1 MNSESVNRETSKVQV
16 VAFCCRHCAYSAA
29 DLAGGG
35 RISYPPAVRI
45 VEMPC
50 TGRASVLE
58 ILHALEKGADG
69 VAVAGCL
76 PGTCHYIQGN
86 IHASQRVGH
95 AAKILEEIG
104 LEPRRVRMINVS
116 AAMGE
121 QFAIEVSNFVEAI
134 EALGPSPLSGQAG
147 TSRVVHESESRETSH
162 DCR

>member
-1 MNSESVNRETSKVQV
+1 MNAETSRLQV

-29 DLAGGG
+29 DLAGGS
-35 RISYPPAVRI
+35 RMSYPPAVRI

-86 IHASQRVGH
+86 THARQRVEH
-95 AAKILEEIG
+95 AAELLGKIG
-104 LEPRRVRMINVS
+104 LEPERVRMINVS

-121 QFAIEVSNFVEAI
+121 QFVTEMTDFVGAINV
-134 EALGPSPLSGQAG
+134 LGPSPLSGEAG
-147 TSRVVHESESRETSH
+147 HPRATKDLEEASH
-162 DCR
+162 DCC